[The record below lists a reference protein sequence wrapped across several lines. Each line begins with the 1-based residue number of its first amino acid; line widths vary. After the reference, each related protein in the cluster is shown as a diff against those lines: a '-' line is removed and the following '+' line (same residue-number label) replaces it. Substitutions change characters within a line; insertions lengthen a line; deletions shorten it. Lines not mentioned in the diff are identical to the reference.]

1 MANLDIENSMSGLI
15 CGLDEV
21 GRGPLVGPVTAA
33 CVYIPDDVRHQDFW
47 QIVTDSKKL
56 TQKKRE
62 MLFPLIQQTCKW
74 GIGNATIEEIDDMN
88 ILQASLLAMRRA
100 YDDMAMVMDHALIDG
115 NKKAGLPCNE
125 ITVVKGDSKSLS
137 IAAASIIAKVSRDN
151 HMLELHAE
159 HPEYAWDSNAGYGTK
174 AHLDAIEENG
184 ITIHHRK
191 TFKPISL
198 LIGDAA

>member
-1 MANLDIENSMSGLI
+1 MANLEIENSLSGLI

-33 CVYIPDDVRHQDFW
+33 CVYIPDEVRSQDFW

-62 MLFPLIQQTCKW
+62 MLFPLIQQTCNW
-74 GIGNATIEEIDDMN
+74 GIGNATIEEIDDLN

-100 YDDMAMVMDHALIDG
+100 YDDMGVAMDHALIDG
-115 NKKAGLPCNE
+115 NKKAGLPCTE
-125 ITVVKGDSKSLS
+125 MTVVKGDSKSLS

>member
-1 MANLDIENSMSGLI
+1 MANLEIEQSLNGLI

-33 CVYIPDDVRHQDFW
+33 CVYIPEDALNMDFW
-47 QIVTDSKKL
+47 SIVTDSKKL

-62 MLFPLIQQTCKW
+62 TLYPLIKEHCIW
-74 GIGNATIEEIDDMN
+74 GLGEASTDEIDDIN

-100 YDDMAMVMDHALIDG
+100 YQNMGKEMHHALIDG
-115 NKKAGLPCNE
+115 NKEASLDCNE

-137 IAAASIIAKVSRDN
+137 IAAASIIAKVARDN
-151 HMLELHAE
+151 YMLELHQE
-159 HPEYAWDSNAGYGTK
+159 YPEYSWDSNAGYGTK

-191 TFKPISL
+191 SFKPISE
-198 LIGDAA
+198 LIKSVA